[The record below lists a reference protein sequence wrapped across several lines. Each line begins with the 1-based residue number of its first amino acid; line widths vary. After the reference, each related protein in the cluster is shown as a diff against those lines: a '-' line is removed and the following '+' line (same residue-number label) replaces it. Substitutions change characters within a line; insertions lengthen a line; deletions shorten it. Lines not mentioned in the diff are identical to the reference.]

1 MKRIVIALFALF
13 LGVGLSVENA
23 EAAKRLGGGKSVGAQ
38 RSVDA
43 PKQAPTAAPAQQAA
57 PAAAPGA
64 AAQQR
69 PGMGRWM
76 APLAGLAAGLGLA
89 ALFGD
94 ELAPFIGALLV
105 GLLIAAAVFLVM
117 RLMRRPTPG
126 AQGGQLQYAGLGRET
141 VSAPPP
147 SQSVP
152 AGAFQ
157 PQPAAASARIPAGF
171 DAAGFVKQAKKSFL
185 DLQAAN
191 DDGNVAAIRDFTTD
205 EMYEML
211 KQDIEQRS
219 EGRGPSAQRTDVMTL
234 NADLLEVVTEGNM
247 HWASVRFSGMIREE
261 QSAAAQPFEEV
272 WNLQKPADGSAGWML
287 AGIQQVQ

>member
-1 MKRIVIALFALF
+1 MKRIVIALFALVMSAGF
-13 LGVGLSVENA
+13 GIETA

-43 PKQAPTAAPAQQAA
+43 PKQSPTAAPAQQAA

-64 AAQQR
+64 AAAAK
-69 PGMGRWM
+69 PGMGRWL

-94 ELAPFIGALLV
+94 ELAPFMGALLV
-105 GLLIAAAVFLVM
+105 GLLIAAAVFL
-117 RLMRRPTPG
+117 LMRVFGRRPQ
-126 AQGGQLQYAGLGRET
+126 AQTQQGQLQYAGLGRET

-147 SQSVP
+147 SQPVP
-152 AGAFQ
+152 AGAFR
-157 PQPAAASARIPAGF
+157 PHAAPAAARVPAGF
-171 DAAGFVKQAKKSFL
+171 DVAGFTRQAKKSFL

-191 DDGNVAAIRDFTTD
+191 DSGDVSAIRDFATD
-205 EMYEML
+205 EMFALL
-211 KQDIEQRS
+211 KQDIES
-219 EGRGPSAQRTDVMTL
+219 RGPSGQRTDVMTL
-234 NADLLEVVTEGNM
+234 DADLLEVVTEGSM

-261 QSAAAQPFEEV
+261 QTDAAQPFEEI